1 MRPVG
6 HRHSAKTDSERL
18 TLGSKTALGL
28 REDERGLLRMR
39 AWCFQIR
46 LDAAVIAQL
55 LLMPADVVS
64 KVGRE
69 RLGLLAWRQWAAPS
83 LPF

>member
-1 MRPVG
+1 
-6 HRHSAKTDSERL
+6 
-18 TLGSKTALGL
+18 
-28 REDERGLLRMR
+28 MR

-83 LPF
+83 LPL